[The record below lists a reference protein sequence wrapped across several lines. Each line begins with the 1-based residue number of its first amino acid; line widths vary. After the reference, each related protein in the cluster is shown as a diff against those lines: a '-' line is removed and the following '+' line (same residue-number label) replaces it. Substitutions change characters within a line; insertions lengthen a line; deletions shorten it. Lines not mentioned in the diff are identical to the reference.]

1 MTTVVTDDGILLPA
15 ASRPFLVEIDGHY
28 VWSLTPERDGV
39 RRSGGVLVP
48 WPGVLRPYLSGRGR
62 VRVTDATGVEVL
74 YDAEVGLGAGEGPL
88 AVVDRAGHRL
98 CVDKVG
104 HLTRS
109 FEATAEEVR
118 EEILAG
124 TRRAIDDLREHAGV
138 KAYLNYGALLGAVRE
153 GRMLAHDSD
162 TDLCYLSDHS
172 SPADVIAESY
182 RITRALRE
190 RGWNLL
196 RMSGGDIKLLLPLSD
211 GRLCHIDVF
220 VAFHVGDTFFQLG
233 NRSGS
238 LPRSAIEPFS
248 TIELHGHEF
257 PAPRDPEAM
266 LAFLY
271 GPQWR
276 TPDPS
281 FRYADPPEGVRR
293 LDGWLRGFRTEMGLW
308 TGLFNGPGLRRVP
321 AGPSALARWVA
332 RQLDDIGGPGS
343 PAVVDL
349 GTGTG
354 RDALWFARR
363 GFRTTAVDFSRGGL
377 GVVRRRAHRR
387 GLDVEVGQLIL
398 GELRSTLLH
407 GTRLARDPHHL
418 YARHLVG
425 CLDEPALDQLWLLA
439 RMALR
444 PGGGKLFL
452 EFPAVHDAPGGAPG
466 TPLEPDGLVR
476 RVDPALVRSAIEAA
490 GGVVEHLVVVPGE
503 DMLDHPDPAVCRIRA
518 SWPAPTTRT
527 PKEKR

>member
-1 MTTVVTDDGILLPA
+1 MSTVVSDDGILLPA

-39 RRSGGVLVP
+39 RQLGGVLVP

-62 VRVTDATGVEVL
+62 VRVTDTTGAEVL
-74 YDAEVGLGAGEGPL
+74 YDAEVGLGAGDGPL
-88 AVVDRAGHRL
+88 AVVDRAGNRL

-118 EEILAG
+118 EEIMAG

-138 KAYLNYGALLGAVRE
+138 KAYLNYGALLGAIRE

-162 TDLCYLSDHS
+162 TDLCYLSDHT
-172 SPADVIAESY
+172 SPADIITESY
-182 RITRALRE
+182 RISRAMRA

-233 NRSGS
+233 NRSGD

-271 GPQWR
+271 GLDWR

-281 FRYADPPEGVRR
+281 FRYADPPAGVRR
-293 LDGWLRGFRTEMGLW
+293 LDGWLRGFRAEMGLW
-308 TGLFNGPGLRRVP
+308 TGFVTGPDVRSVP
-321 AGPSALARWVA
+321 RGPSPFARWVA
-332 RQLDDIGGPGS
+332 PQLGELPVLD
-343 PAVVDL
+343 V

-363 GFRTTAVDFSRGGL
+363 GHRTGAVDFSRAA
-377 GVVRRRAHRR
+377 VTMVRRKAARH
-387 GLDVEVGQLIL
+387 GVDVDADQLIL

-418 YARHLVG
+418 YARQLIG
-425 CLDEPALDQLWLLA
+425 CLDDPALDQLWRLA

-444 PGGGKLFL
+444 PGGGRLFL
-452 EFPAVHDAPGGAPG
+452 EFSATHDGPDGAAG
-466 TPLEPDGLVR
+466 TPLAPEGLVR
-476 RVDPALVRSAIEAA
+476 RVDPARVQAAIEAA
-490 GGVVEHLVVVPGE
+490 GGVVEELVVVPGE
-503 DMLDHPDPAVCRIRA
+503 DLLGGDDPAICRIRA
-518 SWPAPTTRT
+518 AWPARNTKDDR
-527 PKEKR
+527 

>member
-1 MTTVVTDDGILLPA
+1 MTIVSDEGLLLPLTT
-15 ASRPFLVEIDGHY
+15 RPFLVEIDGHY

-39 RRSGGVLVP
+39 RQGAEVLVP

-62 VRVTDATGVEVL
+62 VRVADTTGAQVL
-74 YDAEVGLGAGEGPL
+74 YDDEAVLGDGEGNL
-88 AVVDRAGHRL
+88 AVVDRAGNRL

-109 FEATAEEVR
+109 FEATAESVR

-124 TRRAIDDLREHAGV
+124 TQRAVNDLLVHAGV

-162 TDLCYLSDHS
+162 TDLCYLSDHH

-182 RITRALRE
+182 RISRAMRA

-220 VAFHVGDTFFQLG
+220 AAFHVGDTFFQLG
-233 NRSGS
+233 NRSGD
-238 LPRSAIEPFS
+238 LPRTAIEPFS
-248 TIELHGHEF
+248 TIELHGFSF

-281 FRYADPPEGVRR
+281 FRYADPAAGVRR
-293 LDGWLRGFRTEMGLW
+293 LDGWLRGFRSEMGLW
-308 TGLFNGPGLRRVP
+308 TGFLNGPGGQQVGT
-321 AGPSALARWVA
+321 GPSAFARWVEP
-332 RQLDDIGGPGS
+332 QLGGLGV
-343 PAVVDL
+343 ADL
-349 GTGTG
+349 GSGTG
-354 RDALWFARR
+354 RDALWFAQR
-363 GFRTTAVDFSRGGL
+363 GHRTQALDFSRAGVGG
-377 GVVRRRAHRR
+377 VRRKATRR
-387 GLDVEVGQLIL
+387 QLDLDASQLIL

-407 GTRLARDPHHL
+407 GARLARDPRHL
-418 YARHLVG
+418 YARHLLG
-425 CLDEPALDQLWLLA
+425 CLDDAAQDQLWTLA

-452 EFPAVHDAPGGAPG
+452 EFSAAYAPEAPAG
-466 TPLEPDGLVR
+466 TPGAPDGLVR
-476 RVDPALVRSAIEAA
+476 RVDPERVRAAIEAA
-490 GGVVEHLVVVPGE
+490 GGVVEQLLVVPGE
-503 DMLDHPDPAVCRIRA
+503 DMLDQFDPVVCRIRA
-518 SWPAPTTRT
+518 SWPARTTHIPR
-527 PKEKR
+527 ENR